1 RNKVKN
7 ATSLEELNLI
17 AWESEK

>member
-1 RNKVKN
+1 NKVKN